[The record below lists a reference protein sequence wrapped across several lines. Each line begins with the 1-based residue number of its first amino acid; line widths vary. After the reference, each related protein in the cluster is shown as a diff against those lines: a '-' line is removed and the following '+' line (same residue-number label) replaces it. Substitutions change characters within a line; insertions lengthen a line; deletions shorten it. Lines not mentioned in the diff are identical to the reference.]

1 MQFLQSSLRTP
12 LSSALST
19 SSKWSKSLPSSTLNP
34 SRTLLTAPKE
44 KKPLKKIL
52 CANRGEIA
60 IRVFRAARELGIST
74 VAIYSE
80 EDRLQSHRRRAQQSF
95 LVGKGLNPVRA
106 YLNYPE
112 IIQIALDNGVD
123 GIHPGYGFLSEN
135 GEFAEA
141 VERAGLKW
149 IGPTPEVIR
158 KFGDKTAAR
167 EIATLLGV
175 PIIPGTGELK
185 DVESVLSFAEKHQYP
200 IILKASFGGGG
211 RGMRIV
217 RNASEAK
224 EAFERAKS
232 EAEAAF
238 GNGAVFVEKYIENP
252 AHIEVQIL
260 ADAHGNIV
268 HLYERDCSVQRRHQ
282 KVVEIAPAPNLD
294 PNIRDAMT
302 SDALILCKKVGYRS
316 AGTVEFLVDK
326 KSGRYFFIEVNPRI
340 QVEHTVTES
349 ITGIDI
355 VQSQLMI
362 AGGYSL
368 TYLGINQAGIH
379 CMGSAI
385 QCRVTTEDPRKNF
398 QPDNGRIETFRAGE
412 GMGIRLDGASGYA
425 GAIVSPH
432 YDPLLVKVT
441 GHALT
446 FKKAASKVS
455 RSLNEFRIGGVTT
468 NLQFLQN
475 LLAHPQFQE
484 GNLHTGFI
492 EEHAKDLLVYTPR
505 QRRVR
510 RLLDYLGQTI
520 VNGTQAIGAD
530 ISQPVAHEPYVPP
543 LEKISNTDHPGWRHV
558 LLEEGPR
565 GFAKAVRQHQGLLLT
580 DTTWR
585 DAHQSLLATRI
596 RTRDL
601 KVIAPHTRRALKN
614 CYSLEMWGGATFDV
628 CLRFLHECPW
638 RRLEELRALV
648 PDIPFQM
655 LLRGANAVGYTNY
668 ADNVID
674 KFCKLAVEYGVD
686 VFRIFDSLN
695 SLDGLKVGIDAV
707 GSAGGVIE
715 AAVCYTGDVLN
726 KSKDNKYSIDY
737 YMNIIDRLVK
747 HGVHVLSIKDM
758 AGLLKPDAA
767 AYLVST
773 IRAQYPDIPIHVHTH
788 DTAGTGV
795 ASMLSAARAGADA
808 VDCAIDALSGTTSQ
822 PSMGAIVASLQ
833 GTPLDTGLN
842 LSDLME
848 VNNYWEE
855 ARGLYGPFES
865 GQKTGS
871 LDVYE
876 HEMPGGQYTNLLFQ
890 SKQLGLAGQW
900 SEVKKAYSL
909 ANKILGD
916 IVKVTP
922 SSKVVGDFAQF
933 LVANRF
939 TTQQEVEAKAGSL
952 DLPQSVIEFLQG
964 KIGVPEIYG
973 LPEPFTTNVLS
984 AKGLAPYRGEQLP
997 PFDFDSLKKELKAK
1011 FETYKFREV
1020 DFVSAALYPKVFKE
1034 YLEFTASHGDL
1045 SALPTQYFILPMTP
1059 GEEVSWE
1066 MEKGGV
1072 QIIKFTAVS
1081 AGTDANGAR
1090 TVFFEVNGQP
1100 LSIQVVDKST
1110 LKGDIQAR
1118 EAANPSDP
1126 GSIGAPMNGVVV
1138 EIRQELGRTV
1148 SAGTP
1153 LLVLSAMKME
1163 TVVSSPVGG
1172 KITKLNVRVGDQV
1185 KAGDLLC
1192 LVEVPK

>member
-1 MQFLQSSLRTP
+1 MQYLQLPRVSS
-12 LSSALST
+12 SFVT
-19 SSKWSKSLPSSTLNP
+19 SSPMARWGSFLPSTFTP
-34 SRTLLTAPKE
+34 SRHFSSHKPKHPI
-44 KKPLKKIL
+44 KKVL

-60 IRVFRAARELGIST
+60 IRVFRASRELGLQT

-80 EDRLQSHRRRAQQSF
+80 EDRLQSHRRRAHQSF
-95 LVGKGLNPVRA
+95 LIGKGLNPVRA

-112 IIQIALDNGVD
+112 IIDIALENQVD
-123 GIHPGYGFLSEN
+123 AIHPGYGFLSEN
-135 GEFAEA
+135 ADFAQA
-141 VERAGLKW
+141 VEQAGIRW
-149 IGPTPEVIR
+149 VGPTPEVIR

-167 EIATLLGV
+167 DVAITLGV
-175 PIIPGTGELK
+175 PVIPGTNELHSVEEVLEFGEK
-185 DVESVLSFAEKHQYP
+185 YEYP

-211 RGMRIV
+211 RGMRIIK
-217 RNASEAK
+217 NSSEAR
-224 EAFERAKS
+224 EAYSRAKS
-232 EAEAAF
+232 EAESAF
-238 GNGAVFVEKYIENP
+238 GNGAIFVEKYIQNP

-260 ADAHGNIV
+260 ADSQGNIV

-282 KVVEIAPAPNLD
+282 KVVEIAPAPSLD

-326 KSGRYFFIEVNPRI
+326 PSGKYYFIEVNPRI

-349 ITGIDI
+349 VTGIDI

-362 AGGYSL
+362 ADGKSL
-368 TYLGINQAGIH
+368 TDLNINQAKIQ
-379 CMGSAI
+379 CMGTAI

-425 GAIVSPH
+425 GAVVSPH

-441 GHALT
+441 GHALS
-446 FKKAASKVS
+446 FQKAAIKVS

-475 LLAHPQFQE
+475 LLAHPEFRS

-492 EEHAKDLLVYTPR
+492 EQHGHDLLVYTPR

-510 RLLDYLGQTI
+510 RLLDYLAQTI
-520 VNGTQAIGAD
+520 VNGTQAVGAD
-530 ISQPVAHEPYVPP
+530 TSQPVSPDPYVPSIKK
-543 LEKISNTDHPGWRHV
+543 LNTPPTQPGWRKI
-558 LLEEGPR
+558 LKEEGPK
-565 GFAKAVRQHQGLLLT
+565 GFAKAVREHKGLLIT

-585 DAHQSLLATRI
+585 DAHQSLLATRV

-601 KVIAPHTRRALKN
+601 KTIAPHTARVLKN
-614 CYSLEMWGGATFDV
+614 CYSIENWGGATFDV

-638 RRLEELRALV
+638 RRLEELRELV

-668 ADNVID
+668 PTNVTD
-674 KFCKLAVEYGVD
+674 KFCKLAVDYGMD
-686 VFRIFDSLN
+686 VFRVFDSLN
-695 SLDGLKVGIDAV
+695 NLDGLRVGIDAV
-707 GSAGGVIE
+707 GAAGGVIE
-715 AAVCYTGDVLN
+715 AAVCYTGDILDT
-726 KSKDNKYSIDY
+726 SSENKYNIDY
-737 YMNIIDRLVK
+737 YMSIIDRLVK
-747 HGVHVLSIKDM
+747 HGIHVLAIKDM

-767 AYLVST
+767 QFLIST
-773 IRAQYPDIPIHVHTH
+773 IRSQYPDLPIHVHTH

-795 ASMLSAARAGADA
+795 ASMIAAGRAGADA

-822 PSMGAIVASLQ
+822 PSMGAVVASLQ
-833 GTPLDTGLN
+833 NTDLDTGLDIRD
-842 LSDLME
+842 LSE
-848 VNNYWEE
+848 INNYWEE

-890 SKQLGLAGQW
+890 SKQLGLAGKW

-922 SSKVVGDFAQF
+922 SSKVVGDLAQF
-933 LVANRF
+933 LVANHY
-939 TTQQEVEAKAGSL
+939 TTQEEVEAKAATL
-952 DLPQSVIEFLQG
+952 DLPQSVIEFLEG
-964 KIGVPEIYG
+964 KIGIPEIYG
-973 LPEPFTTNVLS
+973 LPEPFTTNVLK
-984 AKGLAPYRGEQLP
+984 ARGLKPYQGEVLP
-997 PFDFDSLKKELKAK
+997 PFDFQALEKNLRSKHES
-1011 FETYKFREV
+1011 YPFRDV
-1020 DFVSAALYPKVFKE
+1020 DYVSAALYPKVFNE
-1034 YLEFTASHGDL
+1034 YLDFRSKYGDL
-1045 SALPTQYFILPMTP
+1045 SALPTQNFLLPLKP
-1059 GEEVSWE
+1059 GEELTWD
-1066 MEKGGV
+1066 MEKGGT

-1081 AGTDANGAR
+1081 SETNDHGQR

-1100 LSIQVVDKST
+1100 LSIQVVDQKTVKKDS
-1110 LKGDIQAR
+1110 KHEIADP
-1118 EAANPSDP
+1118 NNP

-1185 KAGDLLC
+1185 KSGDLLC
-1192 LVEVPK
+1192 EVELPM

>member
-1 MQFLQSSLRTP
+1 MQCLQLARLPKFVSP
-12 LSSALST
+12 LSVT
-19 SSKWSKSLPSSTLNP
+19 SKLTNTVPSSTVP
-34 SRTLLTAPKE
+34 ARTLLTAPKE
-44 KKPLKKIL
+44 KKVLKKVL

-80 EDRLQSHRRRAQQSF
+80 EDRLQAHRRRAQQSF

-112 IIQIALDNGVD
+112 IIQIALENGVD

-135 GEFAEA
+135 GDFAEA
-141 VERAGLKW
+141 VERAGIKW
-149 IGPTPEVIR
+149 IGPTPQVIR

-167 EIATLLGV
+167 EIATTLGV
-175 PIIPGTGELK
+175 PIIPGTGEINTAD
-185 DVESVLSFAEKHQYP
+185 DVIRFGEKHGFP

-217 RNASEAK
+217 RTPEEAK
-224 EAFERAKS
+224 EAFQRCRS
-232 EAEAAF
+232 EAEASF
-238 GNGAVFVEKYIENP
+238 GNGAIFVEKYLENP

-268 HLYERDCSVQRRHQ
+268 HLYERDCSIQRRHQ

-302 SDALILCKKVGYRS
+302 SDALILCRKVGYRS

-326 KSGRYFFIEVNPRI
+326 KTGSYFFIEINPRI

-368 TYLGINQAGIH
+368 HDLGINQNGIH

-398 QPDNGRIETFRAGE
+398 QPDNGRIENFRAGE
-412 GMGIRLDGASGYA
+412 GMGIRLDGASGFA
-425 GAIVSPH
+425 GAMVSPH

-441 GHALT
+441 GHALD
-446 FKKAASKVS
+446 FKKAAVKVS

-475 LLAHPQFQE
+475 ILALPDFQE

-510 RLLDYLGQTI
+510 RLLDYIGQTI

-530 ISQPVAHEPYVPP
+530 LHQPVTHEPYVPHID
-543 LEKISNTDHPGWRHV
+543 KISYTDHPGWRHV
-558 LLEEGPR
+558 FLEEGPR
-565 GFAKAVRQHQGLLLT
+565 GFAKAVRQHKGLLIT

-601 KVIAPHTRRALKN
+601 KTIAPHTRQALKN
-614 CYSLEMWGGATFDV
+614 AYSLEMWGGATFDV
-628 CLRFLHECPW
+628 ALRFLHECPW
-638 RRLEELRALV
+638 RRLEELRQLV

-668 ADNVID
+668 PDNVID
-674 KFCKLAVEYGVD
+674 KFCKLAVEYGMD
-686 VFRIFDSLN
+686 VFRVFDSLN

-707 GSAGGVIE
+707 GAAGGVIE
-715 AAVCYTGDVLN
+715 AAVCYTGDILN
-726 KSKDNKYSIDY
+726 PSKDNKYNIDY
-737 YMNIIDRLVK
+737 YMNIIDRIVK
-747 HGVHVLSIKDM
+747 HGTHVLAIKDM

-767 AYLVST
+767 TYLVST
-773 IRAQYPDIPIHVHTH
+773 IRQQYPDIPIHVHTH

-795 ASMLSAARAGADA
+795 ASMVAAARAGADV

-822 PSMGAIVASLQ
+822 PSMGAVVASLQ
-833 GTPLDTGLN
+833 GTSLDTGLN
-842 LSDLME
+842 LSDLTE

-855 ARGLYGPFES
+855 ARGMYGPFES

-871 LDVYE
+871 IDVYE

-900 SEVKKAYSL
+900 SEVKKAYAL

-933 LVANRF
+933 LVANRM
-939 TTQQEVEAKAGSL
+939 TDREEIEAKAGSL
-952 DLPQSVIEFLQG
+952 DLPSSVIEFLQG

-973 LPEPFTTNVLS
+973 LPEPFTTNVLT
-984 AKGLAPYRGEQLP
+984 AKGLAPYKGEHLP
-997 PFDFDSLKKELKAK
+997 PFDFEKLKKDLKSK
-1011 FETYKFREV
+1011 YETYKFREV

-1034 YLEFTASHGDL
+1034 YLDFIASYGEI
-1045 SALPTQYFILPMTP
+1045 SELPTQYFILPMTP
-1059 GEEVSWE
+1059 GEELAWE
-1066 MEKGGV
+1066 MEKGGI
-1072 QIIKFTAVS
+1072 QYIKFITIS
-1081 AGTDANGAR
+1081 SGHDSNGCR
-1090 TVFFEVNGQP
+1090 TVYFEVNGQP
-1100 LSIQVVDKST
+1100 LSIQVVDKRT

-1118 EAANPSDP
+1118 EQADPNNP
-1126 GSIGAPMNGVVV
+1126 GSVGAPMNGVVV
-1138 EIRQELGRTV
+1138 EIRHEQGRPV
-1148 SAGTP
+1148 HAGGP

-1163 TVVSSPVGG
+1163 TVVSAPVGG
-1172 KITKLNVRVGDQV
+1172 KIKKLAVRVGDHV
-1185 KAGDLLC
+1185 KTGDLLC
-1192 LVEVPK
+1192 EIEVPK